1 MVITT
6 SVETLDGSWIYCYIS
21 CILGRAPR
29 TKETL
34 PNFCENMSPDKW
46 DITVWYRVTRNP
58 QEFYGLT
65 SCQRDPRVLGRHMSR
80 GPIDVPKFCAST
92 EFISTALTRH
102 LMFGLYLGGK
112 PCNL

>member
-34 PNFCENMSPDKW
+34 PNFCENMDLDKW
-46 DITVWYRVTRNP
+46 DTTVWYRVTRNP
-58 QEFYGLT
+58 
-65 SCQRDPRVLGRHMSR
+65 
-80 GPIDVPKFCAST
+80 
-92 EFISTALTRH
+92 
-102 LMFGLYLGGK
+102 
-112 PCNL
+112 